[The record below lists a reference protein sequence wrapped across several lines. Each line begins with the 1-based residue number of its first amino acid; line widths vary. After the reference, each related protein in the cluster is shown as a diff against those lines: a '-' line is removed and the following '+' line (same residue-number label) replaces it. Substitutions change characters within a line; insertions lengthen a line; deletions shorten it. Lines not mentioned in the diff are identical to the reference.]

1 MQETHSHHSHAEHG
15 GMHIHT
21 NNKTVLRNSF
31 FLIFTFMIVEVV
43 FGFVSNSLAL
53 ISDAFHMLSDAVALF
68 LSLVAFKIAEKRANL
83 QKTFGYKRVEIIAAF
98 VNAIALIALA
108 VFVIVEAIIRLFNEP
123 EIKAETMLFVSILG
137 LVVNLVVA
145 VYMHK
150 SADTKEN
157 LNMKGAYLHVLG
169 DTLGSVGAIVAALLV
184 MKFNFTQADSIASI
198 FVSLLIIKSG
208 ASLLKD
214 SFNILIEAVPLKL
227 DTDEILGVIKGV
239 DGVKIVHDL
248 HIWAIN
254 AGTNAL
260 IAHVVVVDDTL
271 SIAEISK
278 MIKQIEHELS
288 HVGIGHVTLQFESES
303 LGHKDDLI
311 CELNNEEDHC
321 GHHH

>member
-1 MQETHSHHSHAEHG
+1 
-15 GMHIHT
+15 MH
-21 NNKTVLRNSF
+21 NKIVLRNSF
-31 FLIFTFMIVEVV
+31 FLIFTFMIVEAV

-53 ISDAFHMLSDAVALF
+53 ISDAFHMLSDAAALF

-98 VNAIALIALA
+98 INAIALIALA

-123 EIKAETMLFVSILG
+123 EIEAKTMLFVSILG

-208 ASLLKD
+208 FGLLKD
-214 SFNILIEAVPLKL
+214 SFNILIEAVPVELNA
-227 DTDEILGVIKGV
+227 DEILAIIKGV
-239 DGVKIVHDL
+239 DGVREVHDL
-248 HIWAIN
+248 HIWAISAGSN
-254 AGTNAL
+254 AI
-260 IAHVVVVDDTL
+260 IAHVVVDDEL
-271 SIAEISK
+271 SVGEISK
-278 MIKQIEHELS
+278 MIKHIEHELF
-288 HVGIGHVTLQFESES
+288 HVGISHVTLQFEGKII
-303 LGHKDDLI
+303 GHKDELI
-311 CELNNEEDHC
+311 CEIKGKEEHEYF
-321 GHHH
+321 GHKH